1 MIGHQVAGVF
11 ERLASNKN
19 AGRILAGTGVYGSSP
34 CPAPQHLAGC
44 ITSRSG
50 SEMDTQLLTNQ
61 PARLHL
67 LQVASCTAA
76 CHDLRWSRRMPAFPL
91 QGLFEDGLAG
101 ALEVARMVAERSSYL
116 YFNLETTGMFAMEA
130 GCHRSLNAS
139 CKPMD
144 VETAALTGCASS
156 LPRERTCVSS
166 ADVID
171 MAAWQQWARVADL
184 GRLFSSESVV
194 LTEPEALFGVDI
206 RLCKPVLRVLLRQ
219 LADRR
224 GQMLEGFVCVLSDAS
239 AIIVISTLKTLDAS
253 CLRRRYFM
261 RQLVSVLVN
270 GTHADAQAAAELGTK
285 WPL

>member
-76 CHDLRWSRRMPAFPL
+76 CHDLRWSRRMPAFP
-91 QGLFEDGLAG
+91 
-101 ALEVARMVAERSSYL
+101 SSYL